1 MADTAANRT
10 IRIGDAELAVEV
22 RRAARAR
29 RISLRLDAASRG
41 VVLTLPPG
49 VDPARGF
56 AFLRDKE
63 VWLQNRLARLPKP
76 VPFVD
81 GAVIP
86 FFGEDHVIR
95 HRPDARGGVWCA
107 DGALHV
113 TGAPAHLSRRLHDW
127 LKAQARQTLSAQARA
142 LAARVDRPVTRVS
155 VRDTRSR
162 WGSCTSAGALS
173 FSWRLV
179 FAPRP
184 VFDYVVA
191 HEVAHLVELNHG
203 PRFWRLV
210 GELCADVDH
219 GRRWLKR
226 HGAGLHG
233 YGAAEGPGGATTSS
247 G

>member
-1 MADTAANRT
+1 MTVRPRPDTV
-10 IRIGDAELAVEV
+10 RIGDAELAVEV
-22 RRAARAR
+22 RRVARAR
-29 RISLRLDAASRG
+29 RISLRLDAATGG

-56 AFLRDKE
+56 AFLREKE
-63 VWLQNRLARLPKP
+63 LWLQNRLARVPAA
-76 VPFVD
+76 VPFAD

-95 HRPDARGGVWCA
+95 HRPDTRGGVWQEG
-107 DGALHV
+107 GALHV
-113 TGAPAHLSRRLHDW
+113 TGDPAHLPRRLRDW

-142 LAARVDRPVTRVS
+142 MADRVGRPVTRVS

-162 WGSCTSAGALS
+162 WGSCTAAGALS

-179 FAPRP
+179 FAPRT

-210 GELCADVDH
+210 AELCPDMDKS
-219 GRRWLKR
+219 RRWLRR

-233 YGAAEGPGGATTSS
+233 YGAAERAAKGTTSS

>member
-1 MADTAANRT
+1 VTGRRPT
-10 IRIGDAELAVEV
+10 QTVRVGDAELAVDI
-22 RRAARAR
+22 RRVARAR
-29 RISLRLDAASRG
+29 RITLRIDATTRG

-49 VDPARGF
+49 VDPAHGI

-63 VWLQNRLARLPKP
+63 VWLRNRLSRLPAAI
-76 VPFVD
+76 PFAD

-86 FFGEDHVIR
+86 LFGDDHVIR
-95 HRPDARGGVWCA
+95 HRPDARGGVWCEA
-107 DGALHV
+107 GVVHV
-113 TGAPAHLSRRLHDW
+113 TGDPAHLSRRVQDW
-127 LKAQARQTLSAQARA
+127 LKAQARQALSAQARA
-142 LAARVDRPVTRVS
+142 MAARVDRAVTRVS

-162 WGSCTSAGALS
+162 WGSCSAAGALS

-179 FAPRP
+179 LAPRP

-210 GELCADVDH
+210 AELCPDADH
-219 GRRWLKR
+219 GRRWLRR
-226 HGAGLHG
+226 HGARLHG
-233 YGAAEGPGGATTSS
+233 YGVADGAASS

>member
-1 MADTAANRT
+1 MTDLGATRT
-10 IRIGDAELAVEV
+10 VRVGDADLAVEV
-22 RRAARAR
+22 RHAARAR
-29 RISLRLDAASRG
+29 RITLRVDAATRR

-49 VDPARGF
+49 MDPARGF
-56 AFLRDKE
+56 AFLREKE
-63 VWLQNRLARLPKP
+63 LWLQNRLSRLPAA
-76 VPFVD
+76 VPFAD

-86 FFGEDHVIR
+86 FFGDDHVIR
-95 HRPDARGGVWCA
+95 HRPDARGGVWRE

-113 TGAPAHLSRRLHDW
+113 TGEPAHLARRLEDW
-127 LKAQARQTLSAQARA
+127 LKAQARQALSVQARA
-142 LAARVDRPVTRVS
+142 MAARVDRPVTRIS

-162 WGSCTSAGALS
+162 WGSCTAAGGLS

-179 FAPRP
+179 FAPRA

-210 GELCADVDH
+210 AELCPEMDH
-219 GRRWLKR
+219 SRRWLKR
-226 HGAGLHG
+226 HGSTLHG
-233 YGAAEGPGGATTSS
+233 YGAAGRS

>member
-1 MADTAANRT
+1 MTQADPVRT
-10 IRIGDAELAVEV
+10 VRIGDADLAVEV
-22 RRAARAR
+22 RRAPRAR
-29 RISLRLDAASRG
+29 RITLRVDAATRR
-41 VVLTLPPG
+41 VILTLPPG

-56 AFLRDKE
+56 AFLREKQL
-63 VWLQNRLARLPKP
+63 WLQNRVARMPQA
-76 VPFVD
+76 VAFAD

-86 FFGEDHVIR
+86 FLGEDHVIR
-95 HRPDARGGVWCA
+95 HRPDARGGVWRE

-113 TGAPAHLSRRLHDW
+113 TGDPAHLPRRLQDW
-127 LKAQARQTLSAQARA
+127 LKAEARRELSAQTRA
-142 LAARVDRPVTRVS
+142 MAARVDRPVARVS

-179 FAPRP
+179 FAPRH

-210 GELCADVDH
+210 EDLCSDMDR
-219 GRRWLKR
+219 GRAWLKR
-226 HGAGLHG
+226 HGARLHG
-233 YGAAEGPGGATTSS
+233 YGAADGAQAGTTSS